1 MSYPKNNRIKVAH
14 VITRM
19 DWGGSPDIVRI
30 ICTYLDP
37 AAYDVRLIFGETLHP
52 SARTQV
58 FLIDFTGKVVIIPQL
73 KRKVNL
79 LHDLQAF
86 IKLYVL
92 FRREKFDIV
101 HTHTAKA
108 GALGRFAAFLSGR
121 PVIIHTPHGHNFY
134 GYFPKIGSFCI
145 VLIEKFLACFTDR
158 IIALTELEK
167 IDFIKFRAAAAQ
179 KLSVIHQGLELG
191 RYVQARSNTGALREA
206 FGIGQ
211 DERVVGMIGRL
222 EPVKGPDY
230 FIEAA
235 ALIAAK
241 NKKIKFIIAGE
252 GSLKEK
258 LKARAG
264 ELGIHD
270 KVIFTG
276 WREDVPEI
284 LALLDVLV
292 LPSLNEAVGMVLLEA
307 GAAGVAVVAAKVGG
321 VPEIV
326 RDQQTGLLVPA
337 GSLDGIA
344 RAVNELLSDHQKR
357 QAMGQAAAAWVEGKF
372 KAEDMAGDLSG
383 LYQEL
388 LRKKAAV

>member
-1 MSYPKNNRIKVAH
+1 MTPILHRRIKVAQ

-30 ICTYLDP
+30 ICTHLDP
-37 AAYDVRLIFGETLHP
+37 AVYDVRLIIGQTLHP
-52 SARTQV
+52 SSRTQS
-58 FLIDFTGKVVIIPQL
+58 FLTDFTGKVLVIAQL
-73 KRKVNL
+73 KRELDL
-79 LHDLQAF
+79 LNDFRAF
-86 IKLYVL
+86 IKLYLL

-134 GYFPKIGSFCI
+134 GYFSRIAGFCI
-145 VLIEKFLACFTDR
+145 VLIEKFLACFTGR

-167 IDFIKFRAAAAQ
+167 KDFIKFRAAGAR
-179 KLSVIHQGLELG
+179 KVSVIYQGLELG
-191 RYVQARSNTGALREA
+191 RYVQPGSNTGALRDA
-206 FGIGQ
+206 FGIQ
-211 DERVVGMIGRL
+211 ADEAVVGMIGRL
-222 EPVKGPDY
+222 EPVKGPGY
-230 FIEAA
+230 FLEAA
-235 ALIAAK
+235 VEIAAK
-241 NKKIKFIIAGE
+241 NKRVRFIIAGE

-258 LKARAG
+258 LRVRAAA
-264 ELGIHD
+264 LGILD
-270 KVIFTG
+270 KVIFAG

-284 LALLDVLV
+284 LALFDVLV

-326 RDQQTGLLVPA
+326 RDKQTGLLVPA
-337 GSLDGIA
+337 GSAAGIA
-344 RAVNELLSDHQKR
+344 EAVNELLSKPEKR
-357 QAMGQAAAAWVEGKF
+357 VEMGKAGMAWVQGKF
-372 KAEDMAGDLSG
+372 KAEDMAGNLSA

-388 LRKKAAV
+388 LKKKAAV